1 MNTVQV
7 RHSKTGEY
15 VLIDLDKCT
24 LLGASEEPFA
34 DVPIVTNLEPP
45 HYIDC
50 PTEIQAT
57 WRHKHYLARPSRRKY
72 ANSPSVPHSF
82 IKAWFGPT
90 VYYARPSRRAR
101 EISVQ
106 YGFDDDNND
115 YPKVRELDASMFHIG
130 KPTFKGYDWT
140 ELLDAFGLPHTDEND
155 DDLKTITSYLWSPKY
170 DPDPTLK
177 AFLQALIDADCSGWS
192 PLWEG
197 LLKIGREGDQETFRQ
212 IFIILLPNM
221 WT

>member
-82 IKAWFGPT
+82 IKAWFGPRE
-90 VYYARPSRRAR
+90 VYYARPSRWKELTNLDVPIYRLR
-101 EISVQ
+101 EPPPPPRPVAINE
-106 YGFDDDNND
+106 DNGGKFR
-115 YPKVRELDASMFHIG
+115 PCWSCPDATTG
-130 KPTFKGYDWT
+130 CVNNCPY
-140 ELLDAFGLPHTDEND
+140 
-155 DDLKTITSYLWSPKY
+155 
-170 DPDPTLK
+170 
-177 AFLQALIDADCSGWS
+177 
-192 PLWEG
+192 
-197 LLKIGREGDQETFRQ
+197 ETR
-212 IFIILLPNM
+212 LGE
-221 WT
+221 